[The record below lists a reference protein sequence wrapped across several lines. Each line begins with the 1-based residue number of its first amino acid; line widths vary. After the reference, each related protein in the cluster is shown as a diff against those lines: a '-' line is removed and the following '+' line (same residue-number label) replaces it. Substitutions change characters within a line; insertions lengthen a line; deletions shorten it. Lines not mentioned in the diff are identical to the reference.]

1 MFGSPEHT
9 AYDLRFRLL
18 NIPVRVHPLFWLIT
32 AMIGG
37 SQPFR
42 FTLIWIACVFVSIIV
57 HEFGHGLAARRLGG
71 EPSEIVLYSMG
82 GLCFS
87 RLDRPTPLKE
97 ILVSAAGPAAGF
109 ALAALVLVAL
119 NARYGIHPF
128 DALAFIG
135 LGNGNVNEVYDR
147 LPQTEIAQS
156 FVLYLLW
163 INCFWGIFNLF
174 PIWPLD
180 GGQIA
185 MSFLR
190 AVNPLNGV
198 RWAHV
203 VALLT
208 AGAVSLWAISRQSY
222 PTALFVGFI
231 GYMNYQILQTMHDSY
246 RSTRDS
252 GWGR

>member
-42 FTLIWIACVFVSIIV
+42 FTLSWIACVFVSIMV
-57 HEFGHGLAARRLGG
+57 HEFGHGLAARWLGG

-109 ALAALVLVAL
+109 ALAAL
-119 NARYGIHPF
+119 
-128 DALAFIG
+128 G

-147 LPQTEIAQS
+147 LPQTETARG